1 MKHARKR
8 ILIVDDH
15 PVVREALA
23 IRISRS
29 NDLEVCGEAA
39 DVAEALQLVDE
50 TGPDVAIID
59 IALKTGDGVELIKQ
73 IKSRDERVRM
83 LVWSMYGEHLYA
95 ERALRAGAMGYITK
109 EQATDRIIDA
119 IHQVLQGRLYVSD
132 GLREK
137 LLQRTVGQTVKPME
151 QAPTDALTDRELA
164 VFRLIGQG
172 VTTSAIARRLH
183 LSVHTI
189 ETYRERIKTK
199 LGFNSGAEL
208 AREAVQW
215 LLENGRAT

>member
-1 MKHARKR
+1 MTASTKKR

-15 PVVREALA
+15 PAVREALT
-23 IRISRS
+23 IRISRLP
-29 NDLEVCGEAA
+29 DMEVCGEAA
-39 DVAEALQLVDE
+39 DVADALQLVG
-50 TGPDVAIID
+50 TTRPDVAIID

-73 IKSRDERVRM
+73 IKAQHDNVRM

-109 EQATDRIIDA
+109 EQATDRMIEA
-119 IHQVLQGRLYVSD
+119 IRQVLAGKVYVSD
-132 GLREK
+132 ALREK
-137 LLQRTVGQTVKPME
+137 LVQRTLGKKV
-151 QAPTDALTDRELA
+151 QALEPIDMLTDRELV

-172 VTTSAIARRLH
+172 ITTGAISKQLH

-189 ETYRERIKTK
+189 ESYRERIKTK
-199 LGFNSGAEL
+199 LNLNSGSEL

-215 LLENGRAT
+215 ALENS